1 MSLIALGMVVGHLVL
16 FGATREVDE
25 GATAHLFQL
34 LIGGQI
40 PLIAFFA
47 IRRLNR
53 MPVAALKVLALQALA
68 IAAACAPVWYF
79 HL

>member
-1 MSLIALGMVVGHLVL
+1 MSLIALVLVVGHLAL
-16 FGATREVDE
+16 LGTTREVDE

-34 LIGGQI
+34 LIAGQV
-40 PLIAFFA
+40 PVIAFFA
-47 IRRLNR
+47 IGWLSRL
-53 MPVAALKVLALQALA
+53 PGAALKVMALQAVA